1 MSFFKKIEKGL
12 RDVKDKIVDDIIP
25 NEFKSGAKMKKTI
38 RNLIP
43 NELADVAVKAAPFV
57 AMIPGGAPFAAAMR
71 GIGRFDQRGSISDA
85 LKQAAG
91 TYAFSK
97 VATPFTSQLPG
108 LAGNTYEGLSGVIQ
122 AGKDLGSSAYSG
134 IKSLGTGG
142 KNKAFD
148 ILGKGSV
155 GDMYPTDYG
164 YELGSGGGG
173 IKSLGSKILDYGK
186 ESLFGDDKKF
196 QMGDIGRF
204 LGDPGKTIPL
214 TMIASYIKEKFFPD
228 EDQDSF
234 DAKFAEAMQKRGEN
248 VEGYLRQYGPFDPR
262 RDPTKNPY
270 TQEEIDQSARDKT
283 IEYRN
288 FAADGGIMTLPRENY
303 FLGSGKFVRTV
314 NPNPDF
320 ERASKVTPD
329 DIMNVFKNEGIFF
342 KGRRLPKDLEASYLA
357 NPEKPLFVGMT
368 RGSLDNVGMSPRA
381 SKVSSDDIMNVFKK
395 KFDEGNFFG
404 RGGPRIALP
413 MRQVSATFSPKQAL
427 TAERAP
433 DVEKLGGRDLIRD
446 FFERKLSGM
455 PASFRPKIKNNEEIM
470 ELLTRGD
477 RKGLDALMTS
487 LLRDANFDRE
497 EAAMGGRMNYARG
510 SEGIMMASNPDP
522 MDERNQVLEMMAMQ
536 EFGKP
541 LRDLSDD
548 QIIELEEM
556 FDDFVRSGQPL
567 PSDPTKPINPFAPK
581 PTGPALPDKQMAF
594 MDDDYEQEFMRL
606 VGEFMEEGFTQEEAI
621 EAARDEL
628 ARLGS
633 KFMADGGRVNYAMG
647 GDTPQENAMQAAGIE
662 GLDININPKGITE
675 LDMRETGGFIPPV
688 GVKEKEDDI
697 PAMLS
702 NNEFVF
708 TADAVRGMGD
718 GDVDKGAERMYSM
731 MKKLEDGGRV

>member
-1 MSFFKKIEKGL
+1 MSIFKKIEKKL
-12 RDVKDKIVDDIIP
+12 RGVKDKIVDDIIP
-25 NEFKSGAKMKKTI
+25 TGSAAKRAI
-38 RNLIP
+38 RKAIP
-43 NELADVAVKAAPFV
+43 NELADIAVKAAPFV
-57 AMIPGGAPFAAAMR
+57 APFNPGLAAAMR

-85 LKQAAG
+85 LKQGAMMYGGGKLVGMIPGTGNYFGQGLEGAKALGSDAMSGITSLFKGGGKNAATEILG
-91 TYAFSK
+91 KSSGPSYD
-97 VATPFTSQLPG
+97 
-108 LAGNTYEGLSGVIQ
+108 LSGM
-122 AGKDLGSSAYSG
+122 GTGGGSVSTSG
-134 IKSLGTGG
+134 GGIMETIKSLGG
-142 KNKAFD
+142 KAKDA
-148 ILGKGSV
+148 ILEG
-155 GDMYPTDYG
+155 T
-164 YELGSGGGG
+164 LG
-173 IKSLGSKILDYGK
+173 
-186 ESLFGDDKKF
+186 EDKKF

-204 LGDPGKTIPL
+204 LGDPGKTVPL

-228 EDQDSF
+228 EDKDSF
-234 DAKFAEAMQKRGEN
+234 DAKFAEAMKKRGEN
-248 VEGYLRQYGPFDPR
+248 VESYLQQYGPFDPR

-270 TQEEIDQSARDKT
+270 TQEEIDQFAKDKT

-288 FAADGGIMTLPRENY
+288 VAADGGLMSIPRENY
-303 FLGSGKFVRTV
+303 FLGSKPFVRTV
-314 NPNPDF
+314 EAEPMLDRLKP
-320 ERASKVTPD
+320 RRGASSAKGKVVSPD
-329 DIMNVFKNEGIFF
+329 DILNVFKAKFDRGDFF
-342 KGRRLPKDLEASYLA
+342 KSR
-357 NPEKPLFVGMT
+357 NPFKRKAVVQTFEPQNYTGNAPDPEDIM
-368 RGSLDNVGMSPRA
+368 RILDNKESG
-381 SKVSSDDIMNVFKK
+381 
-395 KFDEGNFFG
+395 
-404 RGGPRIALP
+404 
-413 MRQVSATFSPKQAL
+413 
-427 TAERAP
+427 
-433 DVEKLGGRDLIRD
+433 KLGLG
-446 FFERKLSGM
+446 KLM
-455 PASFRPKIKNNEEIM
+455 V
-470 ELLTRGD
+470 
-477 RKGLDALMTS
+477 S

-497 EAAMGGRMNYARG
+497 EAAMGGRMNYASG

-536 EFGKP
+536 TFGKP

-556 FDDFVRSGQPL
+556 FDDFISSGQPL

-606 VGEFMEEGFTQEEAI
+606 VGEFMEQGFTQEEAI

-708 TADAVRGMGD
+708 TADAVRGMGE